1 MPNTP
6 QTTTDRTSIASTTA
20 ATLAATMPSTTA
32 ATTASTTAAK
42 PNAHAPRTPLSRRT
56 DSIGVRTFAVSVSA
70 IIATSIAIG
79 YAATRLARSALL
91 EQQQT
96 MFEATL
102 ASRATSIEQT
112 LATMRGQVTTLAADP
127 STHAALT
134 AFSAGFATADDDARK
149 AGHDPDHALAHI
161 TEHHDRELAK
171 RFRDGGLNWSGGGA
185 IVPEGANARA
195 LQELYIASN
204 PNAVGSKHKL
214 DRAGLDTPYDR
225 AHAEHHPRIRTMLET
240 FGFYDVF
247 LFNAQ
252 GDAVYTVFKETDFAS
267 SATHGCYA
275 ESNLSKLVR
284 TTLATDAG
292 APHATVAPNAT
303 GAPNAAGAP
312 HATGALACD
321 FAPYTASY
329 GAQAGFI
336 AAPIVE
342 NGKPIGVVAV
352 QVPIDRLDA
361 MCGLAAG
368 LGETGEVFLV
378 GPGGSNRTNLRLVKS
393 PTVGT
398 LSPSAAF
405 AAMAMKGESGF
416 AHTVIN
422 DRESIA
428 AYQPFDFLGQKW
440 AILGTIDTAE
450 VLAPVRALTW
460 WIIGVSSAAVLALSA
475 LALPLARSIGR
486 RARQTVIALAQF
498 ARGDLT
504 ARIKDDGTDEFGAIG
519 VAVNQLGE
527 QLSISISGVR
537 QSATELAGETSTLAS
552 TSESLSGVA
561 SGQAAS
567 IEEMSA
573 AVTQLREQTAR
584 TSEESLGARKR
595 TEQGTQDAASAQ
607 KAVDGLEH
615 SMGEIDRA
623 AREIGQIV
631 RVIDEIAFQTNLL
644 ALNAAVEAARA
655 GDAGRGF
662 AVVAQEVR
670 ALATRSGEAARKTT
684 ELVGSASERVG
695 RGVEFSKTV
704 RSSLEQIIA
713 GSAEVARAV
722 ESIAQAQTEQLS
734 GITLLDQGIAEISR
748 TTQEAAG
755 QSEQVAATARQSA
768 DEVATL
774 KQTVERFS
782 IA

>member
-1 MPNTP
+1 MPTTT
-6 QTTTDRTSIASTTA
+6 QTTTDRTSIASTM
-20 ATLAATMPSTTA
+20 AATMPSTTA

-134 AFSAGFATADDDARK
+134 AFSAGFATAADDARK

-214 DRAGLDTPYDR
+214 DRADLDTPYDR

-292 APHATVAPNAT
+292 APS
-303 GAPNAAGAP
+303 AAGAP

-428 AYQPFDFLGQKW
+428 AYRPFDFLGQKW

>member
-6 QTTTDRTSIASTTA
+6 QTTTDRTSIASNTA
-20 ATLAATMPSTTA
+20 ATTAATMPS
-32 ATTASTTAAK
+32 TTASTTAAK

-79 YAATRLARSALL
+79 YAATRLAKSALL

-134 AFSAGFATADDDARK
+134 AFSAGFATAADDARK

-185 IVPEGANARA
+185 LVPEGANARA

-284 TTLATDAG
+284 TALATDAG
-292 APHATVAPNAT
+292 APNAT
-303 GAPNAAGAP
+303 GARDAAGAP

-460 WIIGVSSAAVLALSA
+460 WIIGVSAAAVLALSA

>member
-6 QTTTDRTSIASTTA
+6 QTTTDRTSMAST
-20 ATLAATMPSTTA
+20 MA
-32 ATTASTTAAK
+32 ATTASTTASK

-91 EQQQT
+91 EQQQN

-134 AFSAGFATADDDARK
+134 AFSAGFATAADDARK

-284 TTLATDAG
+284 TALATDAG
-292 APHATVAPNAT
+292 APNAV
-303 GAPNAAGAP
+303 GAPVAVGARD
-312 HATGALACD
+312 ATDALACD

-422 DRESIA
+422 DRESMA
-428 AYQPFDFLGQKW
+428 AYRPFDFLGQKW

-460 WIIGVSSAAVLALSA
+460 WIIGVSAAAVLALSA

-486 RARQTVIALAQF
+486 RARQTVIALNQF

>member
-1 MPNTP
+1 MPTTTP
-6 QTTTDRTSIASTTA
+6 TTTDRSTNSSTIA
-20 ATLAATMPSTTA
+20 PSQ
-32 ATTASTTAAK
+32 
-42 PNAHAPRTPLSRRT
+42 PVAHAPRTPLSRRT
-56 DSIGVRTFAVSVSA
+56 DSIGVRTFAGSVAA

-79 YAATRLARSALL
+79 YPATRLAKSALL

-96 MFEATL
+96 TFEATL

-112 LATMRGQVTTLAADP
+112 LATMRGQVATLAADP

-134 AFSAGFATADDDARK
+134 AFSAGFATAADDARK
-149 AGHDPDHALAHI
+149 AGHDPDHALEHI

-171 RFRDGGLNWSGGGA
+171 RFREGGLNWSGGA
-185 IVPEGANARA
+185 TIAPEGANARA
-195 LQELYIASN
+195 LQELYIVSN

-225 AHAEHHPRIRTMLET
+225 AHAEHHPRIRAMLET

-267 SATHGCYA
+267 SATRGCYA
-275 ESNLSKLVR
+275 DSNLSKLVR
-284 TTLATDAG
+284 TTLAKDAG
-292 APHATVAPNAT
+292 TPD
-303 GAPNAAGAP
+303 AA
-312 HATGALACD
+312 GALACD
-321 FAPYTASY
+321 FAAYTASY

-368 LGETGEVFLV
+368 LGESGEVFLV
-378 GPGGSNRTNLRLVKS
+378 GPDGRNRTNLRLVKS

-398 LSPSAAF
+398 PSPAA
-405 AAMAMKGESGF
+405 ALATMAMKGESGF
-416 AHTVIN
+416 ANTVIN
-422 DRESIA
+422 DRESMA

-450 VLAPVRALTW
+450 VLAPVRELTW
-460 WIIGVSSAAVLALSA
+460 WIIGASSAAVLVLSA

-486 RARQTVIALAQF
+486 RARQTVVALAQF
-498 ARGDLT
+498 AQGDLT
-504 ARIKDDGTDEFGAIG
+504 ARIQDDGTDEFGAIG

-734 GITLLDQGIAEISR
+734 GITQLDQGIAEISR

>member
-20 ATLAATMPSTTA
+20 STMA

-79 YAATRLARSALL
+79 YAATRLAKSALL

-284 TTLATDAG
+284 TALATDAG
-292 APHATVAPNAT
+292 APNAT
-303 GAPNAAGAP
+303 GARDAAGAP

-422 DRESIA
+422 DRESMA
-428 AYQPFDFLGQKW
+428 AYRPFDFLGQKW

-460 WIIGVSSAAVLALSA
+460 WIIGVSAAAVLALSA

-734 GITLLDQGIAEISR
+734 GITQLDQGIAEISR

>member
-1 MPNTP
+1 MPTTT

-134 AFSAGFATADDDARK
+134 AFSAGFATAADDARK

-214 DRAGLDTPYDR
+214 DRADLDTPYDR

-292 APHATVAPNAT
+292 ARD
-303 GAPNAAGAP
+303 AAGAP
-312 HATGALACD
+312 HATDAPHAPDALACD

-428 AYQPFDFLGQKW
+428 AYRPFDFLGQKW

>member
-6 QTTTDRTSIASTTA
+6 QTTTDRTSIASNTA
-20 ATLAATMPSTTA
+20 ATTAATMPS
-32 ATTASTTAAK
+32 TTASTTAAK

-79 YAATRLARSALL
+79 YAATRLAKSALL

-185 IVPEGANARA
+185 IVPEGANARG

-284 TTLATDAG
+284 TALATDAG
-292 APHATVAPNAT
+292 APNAT
-303 GAPNAAGAP
+303 GARDAAGAP

-460 WIIGVSSAAVLALSA
+460 WIIGVSAAAVLALSA

-734 GITLLDQGIAEISR
+734 GITQLDQGIAEISR

>member
-1 MPNTP
+1 M
-6 QTTTDRTSIASTTA
+6 
-20 ATLAATMPSTTA
+20 
-32 ATTASTTAAK
+32 
-42 PNAHAPRTPLSRRT
+42 
-56 DSIGVRTFAVSVSA
+56 
-70 IIATSIAIG
+70 
-79 YAATRLARSALL
+79 
-91 EQQQT
+91 
-96 MFEATL
+96 
-102 ASRATSIEQT
+102 
-112 LATMRGQVTTLAADP
+112 
-127 STHAALT
+127 
-134 AFSAGFATADDDARK
+134 
-149 AGHDPDHALAHI
+149 
-161 TEHHDRELAK
+161 
-171 RFRDGGLNWSGGGA
+171 
-185 IVPEGANARA
+185 
-195 LQELYIASN
+195 
-204 PNAVGSKHKL
+204 
-214 DRAGLDTPYDR
+214 
-225 AHAEHHPRIRTMLET
+225 
-240 FGFYDVF
+240 
-247 LFNAQ
+247 
-252 GDAVYTVFKETDFAS
+252 
-267 SATHGCYA
+267 
-275 ESNLSKLVR
+275 R

-292 APHATVAPNAT
+292 APHATD
-303 GAPNAAGAP
+303 
-312 HATGALACD
+312 ALACD

>member
-6 QTTTDRTSIASTTA
+6 QTTTDRTSIASNT
-20 ATLAATMPSTTA
+20 AATMPSTTA

-134 AFSAGFATADDDARK
+134 AFSAGFATAADDARK

-214 DRAGLDTPYDR
+214 DRADLDTPYDR

-292 APHATVAPNAT
+292 APN
-303 GAPNAAGAP
+303 
-312 HATGALACD
+312 ATGALACD

>member
-6 QTTTDRTSIASTTA
+6 QTTTDRTSIASNTA
-20 ATLAATMPSTTA
+20 ATTAATMPS
-32 ATTASTTAAK
+32 TTASTTAAK

-79 YAATRLARSALL
+79 YAATRLAKSALL

-134 AFSAGFATADDDARK
+134 AFSAGFATAADDARK

-185 IVPEGANARA
+185 LVPEGANARA

-284 TTLATDAG
+284 TALATDAG
-292 APHATVAPNAT
+292 APNAT
-303 GAPNAAGAP
+303 GARDAAGAP

-422 DRESIA
+422 DRESMA
-428 AYQPFDFLGQKW
+428 AYRPFDFLGQKW

-460 WIIGVSSAAVLALSA
+460 WIIGVSAAAVLALSA

-734 GITLLDQGIAEISR
+734 GITQLDQGIAEISR

>member
-6 QTTTDRTSIASTTA
+6 QTTTDRTSIASNTA
-20 ATLAATMPSTTA
+20 ATTAATMPS
-32 ATTASTTAAK
+32 TTASTTAAK

-134 AFSAGFATADDDARK
+134 AFSAGFATAADDARK

-284 TTLATDAG
+284 TALATDAG
-292 APHATVAPNAT
+292 APNAT
-303 GAPNAAGAP
+303 GARDAAGAP

-460 WIIGVSSAAVLALSA
+460 WIIGVSAAAVLALSA

-734 GITLLDQGIAEISR
+734 GITQLDQGIAEISR

>member
-1 MPNTP
+1 MPTTT
-6 QTTTDRTSIASTTA
+6 QTTTDRTSIASNT
-20 ATLAATMPSTTA
+20 AATMPSTTA
-32 ATTASTTAAK
+32 SK

-185 IVPEGANARA
+185 LVPEGANARA

-267 SATHGCYA
+267 SATHACYA

-284 TTLATDAG
+284 TALATDAG
-292 APHATVAPNAT
+292 APNATGARDAT
-303 GAPNAAGAP
+303 GAPN
-312 HATGALACD
+312 ATGALACD

-428 AYQPFDFLGQKW
+428 AYQPFNFLGQKW

-460 WIIGVSSAAVLALSA
+460 WIIGVSAAAVLALSA

-537 QSATELAGETSTLAS
+537 QSATELAGEPSTLAS

>member
-6 QTTTDRTSIASTTA
+6 QTTTDRTSIASNTA
-20 ATLAATMPSTTA
+20 ATTAATMPS
-32 ATTASTTAAK
+32 TTASTTAAK

-79 YAATRLARSALL
+79 YAATRLAKSALL

-284 TTLATDAG
+284 TALATDAG
-292 APHATVAPNAT
+292 APNAT
-303 GAPNAAGAP
+303 GARDAAGAP

-422 DRESIA
+422 DRESMA
-428 AYQPFDFLGQKW
+428 AYRPFDFLGQKW

-460 WIIGVSSAAVLALSA
+460 WIIGVSAAAVLALSA

-734 GITLLDQGIAEISR
+734 GITQLDQGIAEISR

>member
-6 QTTTDRTSIASTTA
+6 QTTTDRTSIASNTA
-20 ATLAATMPSTTA
+20 ATTAATMPS
-32 ATTASTTAAK
+32 TTASTTAAK

-134 AFSAGFATADDDARK
+134 AFSAGFATAADDARK

-284 TTLATDAG
+284 TALATDAG
-292 APHATVAPNAT
+292 APNAT
-303 GAPNAAGAP
+303 GARDAAGAP

-422 DRESIA
+422 DRESMA
-428 AYQPFDFLGQKW
+428 AYRPFDFLGQKW

-460 WIIGVSSAAVLALSA
+460 WIIGVSAAAVLALSA

-734 GITLLDQGIAEISR
+734 GITQLDQGIAEISR

>member
-6 QTTTDRTSIASTTA
+6 QTTTDRTSIASNTA
-20 ATLAATMPSTTA
+20 ATTAATMPS
-32 ATTASTTAAK
+32 TTASTTAAK

-134 AFSAGFATADDDARK
+134 AFCAGFATADDDARK

-292 APHATVAPNAT
+292 APNAT
-303 GAPNAAGAP
+303 GARDAAGAP

-422 DRESIA
+422 DRESMA
-428 AYQPFDFLGQKW
+428 AYRPFDFLGQKW

-460 WIIGVSSAAVLALSA
+460 WIIGVSAAAVLALSA

-734 GITLLDQGIAEISR
+734 GITQLDQGIAEISR

>member
-6 QTTTDRTSIASTTA
+6 QTTTDRTSIASNTA
-20 ATLAATMPSTTA
+20 ATTAATMPS
-32 ATTASTTAAK
+32 TTASTTAAK

-79 YAATRLARSALL
+79 YAATRLAKSALL

-134 AFSAGFATADDDARK
+134 AFCAGFATADDDARK

-284 TTLATDAG
+284 TALATDAG
-292 APHATVAPNAT
+292 APNAT
-303 GAPNAAGAP
+303 GARDAAGAP

-422 DRESIA
+422 DRESMA
-428 AYQPFDFLGQKW
+428 AYRPFDFLGQKW

-460 WIIGVSSAAVLALSA
+460 WIIGVSAAAVLALSA

-734 GITLLDQGIAEISR
+734 GITQLDQGIAEISR

>member
-20 ATLAATMPSTTA
+20 STMA
-32 ATTASTTAAK
+32 ATTASK

-112 LATMRGQVTTLAADP
+112 LATMRGQVMTLAADP

-134 AFSAGFATADDDARK
+134 AFSAGFATAADDARK

-284 TTLATDAG
+284 TALATDAG
-292 APHATVAPNAT
+292 APNAV
-303 GAPNAAGAP
+303 GAPVAVGARD
-312 HATGALACD
+312 ATDALACD

-422 DRESIA
+422 DRESMA
-428 AYQPFDFLGQKW
+428 AYRPFDFLGQKW

-460 WIIGVSSAAVLALSA
+460 WIIGVSAAAVLALSA

-504 ARIKDDGTDEFGAIG
+504 ARAH
-519 VAVNQLGE
+519 Q
-527 QLSISISGVR
+527 
-537 QSATELAGETSTLAS
+537 
-552 TSESLSGVA
+552 
-561 SGQAAS
+561 
-567 IEEMSA
+567 
-573 AVTQLREQTAR
+573 
-584 TSEESLGARKR
+584 
-595 TEQGTQDAASAQ
+595 
-607 KAVDGLEH
+607 
-615 SMGEIDRA
+615 
-623 AREIGQIV
+623 
-631 RVIDEIAFQTNLL
+631 
-644 ALNAAVEAARA
+644 
-655 GDAGRGF
+655 
-662 AVVAQEVR
+662 VV
-670 ALATRSGEAARKTT
+670 
-684 ELVGSASERVG
+684 
-695 RGVEFSKTV
+695 
-704 RSSLEQIIA
+704 
-713 GSAEVARAV
+713 
-722 ESIAQAQTEQLS
+722 
-734 GITLLDQGIAEISR
+734 
-748 TTQEAAG
+748 
-755 QSEQVAATARQSA
+755 
-768 DEVATL
+768 
-774 KQTVERFS
+774 
-782 IA
+782 

>member
-6 QTTTDRTSIASTTA
+6 QTTTDRTSIASNTA
-20 ATLAATMPSTTA
+20 ATTAATMPS
-32 ATTASTTAAK
+32 TTASTTAAK

-79 YAATRLARSALL
+79 YAATRLAKSALL

-134 AFSAGFATADDDARK
+134 AFCAGFATADDDARK

-284 TTLATDAG
+284 TALATDAG
-292 APHATVAPNAT
+292 APNAT
-303 GAPNAAGAP
+303 GARDAAGAP

-460 WIIGVSSAAVLALSA
+460 WIIGVSAAAVLALSA

-734 GITLLDQGIAEISR
+734 GITQLDQGIAEISR

>member
-20 ATLAATMPSTTA
+20 ATM
-32 ATTASTTAAK
+32 ASTTASK

-134 AFSAGFATADDDARK
+134 AFSAGFATAADDARK

-284 TTLATDAG
+284 TALATDAG
-292 APHATVAPNAT
+292 APNAV
-303 GAPNAAGAP
+303 GAPVAVGARD
-312 HATGALACD
+312 ATDALACD

-422 DRESIA
+422 DRESMA
-428 AYQPFDFLGQKW
+428 AYRPFDFLGQKW

-460 WIIGVSSAAVLALSA
+460 WIIGVSAAAVLALSA

>member
-6 QTTTDRTSIASTTA
+6 QTTTDRTSIASNTA
-20 ATLAATMPSTTA
+20 ATTAATMPS
-32 ATTASTTAAK
+32 TTASTTAAK

-79 YAATRLARSALL
+79 YAATRLAKSALL

-284 TTLATDAG
+284 TALATDAG
-292 APHATVAPNAT
+292 APNAK
-303 GAPNAAGAP
+303 GARDAAGAP

-460 WIIGVSSAAVLALSA
+460 WIIGVSAAAVLALSA

-734 GITLLDQGIAEISR
+734 GITQLDQGIAEISR